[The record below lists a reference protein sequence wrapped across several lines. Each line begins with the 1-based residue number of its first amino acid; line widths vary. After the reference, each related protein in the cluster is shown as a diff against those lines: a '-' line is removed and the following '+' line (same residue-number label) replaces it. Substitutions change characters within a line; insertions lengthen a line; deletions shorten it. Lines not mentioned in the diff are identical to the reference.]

1 MHLRIFRL
9 KDSMFSLCKIKKI
22 LLLIM
27 LFSPLI
33 TAAQNDIIHYQNT
46 QTKKE
51 KAPLK
56 TQELPPLPFF
66 KKTEIPLATKL
77 IEINGMVMNASLTRG
92 GYDFTRHW
100 AEPNNVPN
108 YNITINEF
116 PARGRTIRVGIMVNE
131 KQVFTRNIQPS
142 AEGLESLAKALADYI
157 YGYITS
163 GKHVASEASA
173 PEYLNGDAY

>member
-1 MHLRIFRL
+1 MLFRRE
-9 KDSMFSLCKIKKI
+9 IRQ
-22 LLLIM
+22 LLLLSALI
-27 LFSPLI
+27 FPLI
-33 TAAQNDIIHYQNT
+33 ASSQNDIIHYQNT

-56 TQELPPLPFF
+56 TNDLPPLPFF

-77 IEINGMVMNASLTRG
+77 IEINGMVMNASMTRG
-92 GYDFTRHW
+92 GYDFYLYFTRHW

-142 AEGLESLAKALADYI
+142 AAGLESLAKALADYI

-163 GKHVASEASA
+163 GKHVAAETGA
-173 PEYLNGDAY
+173 PEYLEGDMY

>member
-1 MHLRIFRL
+1 MAFRAKMQRL
-9 KDSMFSLCKIKKI
+9 LFLI
-22 LLLIM
+22 LLFIP
-27 LFSPLI
+27 LFTFS
-33 TAAQNDIIHYQNT
+33 QNDIIHYQNT
-46 QTKKE
+46 QTEKE
-51 KAPLK
+51 TTPIKIK
-56 TQELPPLPFF
+56 ELPPLPFF

-77 IEINGMVMNASLTRG
+77 IEINGLVMNASLTRG
-92 GYDFTRHW
+92 GYDFYLYFTRHW

-142 AEGLESLAKALADYI
+142 ADGLESLAKALADYI

-173 PEYLNGDAY
+173 PEYEEGLGY

>member
-1 MHLRIFRL
+1 MSFRRKMKQL
-9 KDSMFSLCKIKKI
+9 I
-22 LLLIM
+22 LLVSL
-27 LFSPLI
+27 LLPCLASS
-33 TAAQNDIIHYQNT
+33 QNDVIHYQET

-51 KAPLK
+51 KPPLK
-56 TQELPPLPFF
+56 LKELPPLPFL

-92 GYDFTRHW
+92 GYDFYLYFTRHW

-116 PARGRTIRVGIMVNE
+116 PGRGRNIRVGIMVNE

-142 AEGLESLAKALADYI
+142 AAGLESLAKALADYI

-163 GKHVASEASA
+163 GKHVAGETSA
-173 PEYLNGDAY
+173 PEYLEGGAY

>member
-1 MHLRIFRL
+1 
-9 KDSMFSLCKIKKI
+9 MFFKNKIKR
-22 LLLIM
+22 LLLLAT
-27 LFSPLI
+27 LFLPFIASS
-33 TAAQNDIIHYQNT
+33 QNDIIHYQET

-51 KAPLK
+51 KAPVK
-56 TQELPPLPFF
+56 TKELPPLPFL

-77 IEINGMVMNASLTRG
+77 IEINGMVMNSTMSRG
-92 GYDFTRHW
+92 GYDFYLYFTRHW

-116 PARGRTIRVGIMVNE
+116 PGRGRNIRVGIIVNE

-142 AEGLESLAKALADYI
+142 AEGLETLAKALADYI

-163 GKHVASEASA
+163 GKHVAGETSA
-173 PEYLNGDAY
+173 PEYKEGNTY

>member
-1 MHLRIFRL
+1 
-9 KDSMFSLCKIKKI
+9 MFFKKRRKQLSYLGI
-22 LLLIM
+22 LFLP
-27 LFSPLI
+27 LFAFS
-33 TAAQNDIIHYQNT
+33 QNDIIHYQNT

-92 GYDFTRHW
+92 GYDFYLYFTRHW

-142 AEGLESLAKALADYI
+142 ADGLENLASALADYI

-173 PEYLNGDAY
+173 PEYLDGNSY

>member
-1 MHLRIFRL
+1 L
-9 KDSMFSLCKIKKI
+9 I
-22 LLLIM
+22 LLFFP
-27 LFSPLI
+27 LFASS
-33 TAAQNDIIHYQNT
+33 QNDIIHYQNT

-51 KAPLK
+51 KTPIK
-56 TQELPPLPFF
+56 TKELPPLPFF

-92 GYDFTRHW
+92 GYDFYLYFTRHW
-100 AEPNNVPN
+100 AEPDDVPN

-142 AEGLESLAKALADYI
+142 ADGLESLAKALADYI

-163 GKHVASEASA
+163 GKHVTSEESASE
-173 PEYLNGDAY
+173 YLEGNAY